1 MKKCGHDGLDT
12 KDFVEGINKDTSS
25 ECFSPHFDLHDQ
37 AAKLAEDATFEY
49 LEEIRK
55 TVQNEKFQSMLSLS
69 AGSASALAIAI
80 DYSGSMDNEI
90 AAVKKEILDIIATAN
105 AGGIVPSVYILAPY
119 DVDFNLTVTKDTK
132 VVEEVLKDLF
142 AVGSGTENVFSAL
155 QVSLSQVSSKILHLH
170 VG

>member
-1 MKKCGHDGLDT
+1 MTKCGHDGLDT

-69 AGSASALAIAI
+69 AGSASALAVAI
-80 DYSGSMDNEI
+80 DTSGSMGNEI

-105 AGGIVPSVYILAPY
+105 AGGIEPSVYIIAPY
-119 DVDFNLTVTKDTK
+119 GGGSTDVHITATKDTK
-132 VVEEVLKDLF
+132 KVEEVVNGLS
-142 AVGSGTENVFSAL
+142 AGGANEVVFKGL
-155 QVSLSQVSSKILHLH
+155 QVIQSSNRLLNTL
-170 VG
+170 VT